1 MRYRSIILILIALL
15 LAISSCSG
23 KKSYKDEIENI
34 ILDGTWKG
42 SVSGMSVSV
51 MVKGNTFAVYVD
63 DTLLLETGI
72 YNYVQNTT
80 GGQMVFYKFEEISL
94 KDPSSRETLYYIDE
108 MYVRGLYYDRE
119 THTEDIYPLSL
130 SLTLDSENHMQNY
143 SVILSKEN

>member
-15 LAISSCSG
+15 LAFASCSG

-72 YNYVQNTT
+72 
-80 GGQMVFYKFEEISL
+80 
-94 KDPSSRETLYYIDE
+94 
-108 MYVRGLYYDRE
+108 
-119 THTEDIYPLSL
+119 
-130 SLTLDSENHMQNY
+130 
-143 SVILSKEN
+143 